1 MVRGGVALRI
11 CLGFDDAAAQA
22 PTGELADDDFADEE
36 AGEGDGIGRELCAA
50 QAADR
55 NRGFAGRGDGLQ
67 GCRGCAL
74 RWQA

>member
-36 AGEGDGIGRELCAA
+36 AGEGDGIGR
-50 QAADR
+50 
-55 NRGFAGRGDGLQ
+55 
-67 GCRGCAL
+67 
-74 RWQA
+74 